1 MKGLIRLLLVAVLIA
16 AALYY
21 GGNAYLRK
29 TLNTDIDIRDLVR
42 VKDTV
47 QDFIRSQSPQEAK
60 EALARNAKT
69 VQLAIE
75 KGLVTARQIDEAQL
89 KLEEM
94 IRDKTPFDRMTL
106 ADKYLK
112 GRVSAAD
119 YAQVQSIL
127 ASGEIGLSDWSTL
140 IRIAQKAR

>member
-1 MKGLIRLLLVAVLIA
+1 MKGFVRVLLVVVFIG

-21 GGNAYLRK
+21 GGNAYLRR
-29 TLNTDIDIRDLVR
+29 TLHADIAIQDLIR

-47 QDFIRSQSPQEAK
+47 QDFVRSQSPQEAK

-94 IRDKTPFDRMTL
+94 IRDRAPFDKMAL
-106 ADKYLK
+106 ADNYLK
-112 GRVSAAD
+112 GKVSAAD

-127 ASGEIGLSDWSTL
+127 AGGDIALSDWSTL
-140 IRIAQKAR
+140 LRIVQKAR

>member
-1 MKGLIRLLLVAVLIA
+1 MKSLMRFLIIVVVIGL
-16 AALYY
+16 ALYY
-21 GGNAYLRK
+21 GGNAYLRR
-29 TLNTDIDIRDLVR
+29 TFNTDIDVGDLVM

-47 QDFIRSQSPQEAK
+47 QDFIRSQSPEEAK
-60 EALARNAKT
+60 EALSRHAKT

-94 IRDKTPFDRMTL
+94 IRDKTPFDKMSL

-112 GRVSAAD
+112 GKVSASD

-127 ASGEIGLSDWSTL
+127 ANGDISLNEWYALLKI
-140 IRIAQKAR
+140 IKKAN